1 MIALDKETA
10 QKIATLREVKIEI
23 VYKEY
28 WSFVDNVEGINNG

>member
-1 MIALDKETA
+1 VIALDRETA

-28 WSFVDNVEGINNG
+28 WSFVDNVEGGKNG